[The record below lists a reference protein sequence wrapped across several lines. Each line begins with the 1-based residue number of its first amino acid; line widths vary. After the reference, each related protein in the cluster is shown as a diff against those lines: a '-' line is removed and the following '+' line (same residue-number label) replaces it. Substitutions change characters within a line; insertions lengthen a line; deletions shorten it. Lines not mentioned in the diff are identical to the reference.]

1 MNDIS
6 TVEVTMPSDVEVRI
20 KRTFEAPPRLVYD
33 AHTKPE
39 LVRRWLSG
47 PDGWEVSRCDID
59 LRVGGKFRYEWR
71 NVDGREMG
79 MGGDFRE
86 LEPPQR
92 IVHTELFDEDWTGGE
107 VVTTTL
113 FEAQG
118 DDKTMLTVTSVYSS
132 KEARDGAIATG
143 MTSGM
148 DTSYDKLAALLASPE
163 VRGS

>member
-1 MNDIS
+1 MNDTS
-6 TVEVTMPSDVEVRI
+6 TVQVSTPSDLEVRI
-20 KRTFEAPPRLVYD
+20 QRSFAAPPRLVYD

-39 LVRRWLSG
+39 LVRRWLTG
-47 PDGWEVSRCDID
+47 PDGWEMTVCDID
-59 LRVGGKFRYEWR
+59 LRVGGKFRYEWS
-71 NVDGREMG
+71 NADGRDMG

-86 LEPPQR
+86 LEAPQR
-92 IVHTELFDEDWTGGE
+92 MVHTELFDEDWTGGE

-118 DDKTMLTVTSVYSS
+118 AGKTTLTVTSVYVS